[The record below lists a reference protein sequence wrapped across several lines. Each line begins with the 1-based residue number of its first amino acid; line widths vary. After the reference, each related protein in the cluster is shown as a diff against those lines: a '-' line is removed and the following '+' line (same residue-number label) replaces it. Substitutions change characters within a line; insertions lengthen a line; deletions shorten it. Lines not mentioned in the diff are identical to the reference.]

1 MDKDKNKKF
10 DFNTNWY
17 DLWMK
22 QSKEFFESANQNL
35 QGMFAQGNYANPEDH
50 LKQINDWLNSLKSQ
64 WQFMQLNEQ
73 QKAYENYW
81 KFMAKMCSDASD
93 RMLNQWI
100 KRSQEQRPVKDIRE
114 LYELW
119 LNCCNEVYEKAMQS
133 KSYQEAYSE
142 FMKAALK
149 FWKSTIPQ

>member
-1 MDKDKNKKF
+1 MDKGKKF

-17 DLWMK
+17 ELWMK

-35 QGMFAQGNYANPEDH
+35 QGMFNPESLANPEEH
-50 LKQINDWLNSLKSQ
+50 LKQINQWLNTLKTQ
-64 WQFMQLNEQ
+64 WQFVQLNEQ

-81 KFMAKMCSDASD
+81 KSMAKMCSDASD
-93 RMLNQWI
+93 MMVQQWI
-100 KRSQEQRPVKDIRE
+100 KRSQEHRPVKDVRE

-119 LNCCNEVYEKAMQS
+119 IACCHDVYEKAMHS